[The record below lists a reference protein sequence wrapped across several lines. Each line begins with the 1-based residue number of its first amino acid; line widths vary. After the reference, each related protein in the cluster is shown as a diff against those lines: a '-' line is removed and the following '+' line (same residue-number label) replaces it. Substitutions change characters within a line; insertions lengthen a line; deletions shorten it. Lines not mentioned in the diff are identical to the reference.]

1 MTPSH
6 FNINKV
12 VLIMNSEEIKSQ
24 ITSQWLSNIQVEIE
38 KEYFRKL
45 MDFVSNE
52 RKNYVVYP
60 PEYLMFNAFCLTS
73 WDSIKVVIIGQDPY
87 HGEGQAHGLC
97 FSVPKGIRKP
107 PSLQNVF
114 KELNDDIGMKIPS
127 HGNLE
132 SWAKQGVLLI
142 NACLSV
148 RKKSPTSHQN
158 IGWEIFTDALIRKI
172 SSEKKNVVFLL
183 WGKFA
188 QEKASLINEN
198 NHLILKAVHPSPMSV
213 YRGFFGCKHFSKTN
227 SYLCSH
233 SINPIDWNTVNDE

>member
-1 MTPSH
+1 MIPSH

-38 KEYFRKL
+38 KKYFRKL

-52 RKNYVVYP
+52 RKNHVVYP
-60 PEYLMFNAFCLTS
+60 PEYLMFNALRLTS

-107 PSLQNVF
+107 PSLQNIF
-114 KELNDDIGMKIPS
+114 KELNEDIGMKIPS
-127 HGNLE
+127 HGSLE

-148 RKKSPTSHQN
+148 REKSPTSHQN
-158 IGWEIFTDALIRKI
+158 NGWEIFTDALIRKI

-188 QEKASLINEN
+188 QQKASLINED
-198 NHLILKAVHPSPMSV
+198 NHLILTAVHPSPMSV

-227 SYLCSH
+227 SYLRAH
-233 SINPIDWNTVNDE
+233 SINPIDWNTVND